1 MPRVRAGG
9 VRDEGAFCCRVAR
22 KKIGKNALRRVRNSL
37 QYGKIVLF
45 KFMLLYLP

>member
-22 KKIGKNALRRVRNSL
+22 KKIGKNALRRVWAAF
-37 QYGKIVLF
+37 QHGKIVLF